1 MKSKLLLI
9 GAGVLSV
16 VAFSAIA
23 DIVVPSKTFRTV
35 GVFLGV
41 TQGTNSTTG
50 YPKFDEVTFA
60 GHHLVN
66 LAMGR
71 TAGDTNYPNQVM
83 AMTVDCD
90 LSTAQ
95 LVVYDKSVSNV
106 VATIAHSTSM
116 TVVKQQGTN
125 QPAPNRARFVAQFD
139 VDANGNAQDGLVDGF
154 FTVAGRLHLDPTTG
168 CPQPVL
174 VSVDNDPLDRFFGDK
189 EIINRLDPDS
199 DKLVKRTGL
208 AHLIGVVNA
217 VTDGSTNTVLVPY
230 GGLSIRRVLQ

>member
-1 MKSKLLLI
+1 MKSKRILI
-9 GAGVLSV
+9 LGVAAGIA
-16 VAFSAIA
+16 AFSAVAIS
-23 DIVVPSKTFRTV
+23 VVTNKTFRTV

-41 TQGTNSTTG
+41 TQGTNFTTG
-50 YPKFDEVTFA
+50 NPQFDSTTFA

-71 TAGDTNYPNQVM
+71 TATDTNFPEQVM

-95 LVVYDKSVSNV
+95 LVVYDKSASNV

-139 VDANGNAQDGLVDGF
+139 INANGNAVNGLLDGF
-154 FTVAGRLHLDPTTG
+154 FTVAGRLHLDPATG
-168 CPQPVL
+168 CPKPVL
-174 VSVDNDPLDRFFGDK
+174 VSADRDPFDRFFGDK
-189 EIINRLDPDS
+189 EISRTSDWDS
-199 DKLVKRTGL
+199 DKLVMRTGL
-208 AHLIGVVNA
+208 AHLIGVVDTI
-217 VTDGSTNTVLVPY
+217 TDGNTNTVLIPY
-230 GGLSIRRVLQ
+230 GGLSIRRVLH